1 MIFAYLCAFGAGV
14 QTPCL
19 KQKKH
24 LSVRSIIVAVTLF
37 ALTAFQ
43 LNAQEAPLRLSLEQA
58 QQMAV
63 ERNRTLENASID
75 IKIAEASKWQA
86 IASMLP
92 QVNASG
98 TYNDMFGYMM
108 NFGGMSIALPSSA
121 SLGVTASVALS
132 GAQVLNVAIS
142 KISRQMSDITAR
154 QTEQTVASQV
164 KTLYYSALVAEQ
176 TLDLLKDNLYEVQ
189 KLYDF
194 SQQSVDVGASEQVSA
209 DQLMVQVASSKTA
222 IKSAENSLEM
232 IYNSLRVQMDLDPDT
247 RIELTDQLDDLLNVD
262 AGLAIMNEQFNL
274 DNNYN
279 YQLLKKNVELARQQ
293 VTLNKWSLAPTVS
306 LAYQY
311 SAKVNFGDGMDMT
324 PPNTMNIM
332 LNVPIFSSF
341 SNTKKIQSAK
351 MSYQKQ
357 LNTLA
362 ETENNLQIQYRQLC
376 YNLQNAYARYLD
388 QKQAV
393 EVNKRVFDNIAR
405 KYQQGYSSALE
416 MTNTSTTLINS
427 QSSYVQAILEFVNA
441 QIELEN
447 LLNN

>member
-1 MIFAYLCAFGAGV
+1 M
-14 QTPCL
+14 
-19 KQKKH
+19 
-24 LSVRSIIVAVTLF
+24 VAMLF
-37 ALTAFQ
+37 CMTAF
-43 LNAQEAPLRLSLEQA
+43 NISAQEGPMRLSLEQA

-63 ERNRTLENASID
+63 ERNRSLENASID
-75 IKIAEASKWQA
+75 VKIAQANRWQA

-92 QVNASG
+92 QINANG
-98 TYNDMFGYMM
+98 TYNDMFGYTMD
-108 NFGGMSIALPSSA
+108 FGGMSIALPSSA
-121 SLGVTASVALS
+121 SMAVSASVALS
-132 GAQVLNVAIS
+132 GAQVLNVEIS
-142 KISRQMSDITAR
+142 KISQRMSDITAR

-194 SQQSVDVGASEQVSA
+194 SQQSVDVGAAEQVSA
-209 DQLMVQVASSKTA
+209 DQLLVQVAASKTA
-222 IKSAENSLEM
+222 IRSAENSLEM
-232 IYNSLRVQMDLDPDT
+232 LFNSLKVLLDLEPDLM
-247 RIELTDQLDDLLNVD
+247 IELTDALDALLDVD
-262 AGLAIMNEQFNL
+262 AGLAVMNRQFNIE
-274 DNNYN
+274 NNYN
-279 YQLLKKNVELARQQ
+279 YQLLMQNVELARKQ
-293 VTLNKWSLAPTVS
+293 VALNRWSVAPTVS

-311 SAKVNFGDGMDMT
+311 SAKVNFGEGMDMT

-332 LNVPIFSSF
+332 VSVPIFSSL
-341 SNTKKIQSAK
+341 SNAKKIQSAK

-376 YNLQNAYARYLD
+376 FNLQNAYARYID

-393 EVNKRVFDNIAR
+393 EINKRVFDNIAL
-405 KYQQGYSSALE
+405 KYEQGYSSALE
-416 MTNTSTTLINS
+416 MTNASTTLINS

-441 QIELEN
+441 QVELEN

>member
-1 MIFAYLCAFGAGV
+1 VKAY
-14 QTPCL
+14 
-19 KQKKH
+19 
-24 LSVRSIIVAVTLF
+24 IVAVILF
-37 ALTAFQ
+37 FTTALQ
-43 LNAQEAPLRLSLEQA
+43 LSGQETPLRLSLEQA

-75 IKIAEASKWQA
+75 VKIAQANRWQA

-98 TYNDMFGYMM
+98 SYNDMFGYTMD
-108 NFGGMSIALPSSA
+108 FGGMSIALPSSA
-121 SLGVTASVALS
+121 SMGVTASVALS
-132 GAQVLNVAIS
+132 GAQVLNAAIS
-142 KISRQMSDITAR
+142 KISQEMSDITAQ

-164 KTLYYSALVAEQ
+164 KTLYYSALVARQ
-176 TLDLLKDNLYEVQ
+176 TLDLLRNNLREVQ
-189 KLYDF
+189 RLYDF
-194 SQQSVDVGASEQVSA
+194 SQQSVDVGAAEQVSA
-209 DQLMVQVASSKTA
+209 DQLLVQVASAKTG
-222 IKSAENSLEM
+222 INSAENSLEM
-232 IYNSLRVQMDLDPDT
+232 LYNSLKVQLNLNPAT
-247 RIELTDQLDDLLNVD
+247 EIELTDSLDDLLSID
-262 AGLAIMNEQFNL
+262 AGLAMMNQQFNL

-293 VTLNKWSLAPTVS
+293 VALNKWSLAPTVS

-332 LNVPIFSSF
+332 MSIPIFSSL
-341 SNTKKIQSAK
+341 SNAKKIQSAK

-357 LNTLA
+357 LNTLE

-376 YNLQNAYARYLD
+376 YNLQNAHERYVD

-393 EVNKRVFDNIAR
+393 EVNQRVFDNIAR
-405 KYQQGYSSALE
+405 KYEQGYSSALE
-416 MTNTSTTLINS
+416 MTNASTTLITS

-441 QIELEN
+441 QIELEK

>member
-1 MIFAYLCAFGAGV
+1 MFF
-14 QTPCL
+14 
-19 KQKKH
+19 
-24 LSVRSIIVAVTLF
+24 
-37 ALTAFQ
+37 LTAFQ
-43 LNAQEAPLRLSLEQA
+43 LSAQTGPLRLSLEDA
-58 QQMAV
+58 QQMAI

-75 IKIAEASKWQA
+75 VKIAQANRWQA

-98 TYNDMFGYMM
+98 TYNDMFGYTMD
-108 NFGGMSIALPSSA
+108 FGGMSIALPSSA
-121 SLGVTASVALS
+121 SMGVTASVALS
-132 GAQVLNVAIS
+132 GAQVLNAAMS
-142 KISRQMSDITAR
+142 KITKQMSDITAL

-164 KTLYYSALVAEQ
+164 KTLYYSALVADQ
-176 TLDLLKDNLYEVQ
+176 TLDLLRSNLKEVER
-189 KLYDF
+189 LYDF
-194 SQQSVDVGASEQVSA
+194 SQQSVNVGASEQVSA
-209 DQLMVQVASSKTA
+209 DQLMVQVASARTA
-222 IKSAENSLEM
+222 IKNAETSLEM
-232 IYNSLRVQMDLDPDT
+232 IYNSLRLQLDLEPDVE
-247 RIELTDQLDDLLNVD
+247 IVLTDALEKLLDVD
-262 AGLAIMNEQFNL
+262 AGLAMMNQQFNL

-293 VTLNKWSLAPTVS
+293 IALNKWSLAPTVS

-311 SAKVNFGDGMDMT
+311 SAKHNFGEGMDMT

-332 LNVPIFSSF
+332 LSVPIFSSL

-362 ETENNLQIQYRQLC
+362 ETENSLQIQYRQLS
-376 YNLQNAYARYLD
+376 YNLQNAHAKYVD

-405 KYQQGYSSALE
+405 KYEQGYSSALE
-416 MTNTSTTLINS
+416 MTNASTTLINS
-427 QSSYVQAILEFVNA
+427 QSAYVQAILEFVNA
-441 QIELEN
+441 QIELDN

>member
-1 MIFAYLCAFGAGV
+1 M
-14 QTPCL
+14 
-19 KQKKH
+19 
-24 LSVRSIIVAVTLF
+24 
-37 ALTAFQ
+37 
-43 LNAQEAPLRLSLEQA
+43 RLSLEDA

-75 IKIAEASKWQA
+75 VKIAQANRWQA

-98 TYNDMFGYMM
+98 NYNDMFGYRMD
-108 NFGGMSIALPSSA
+108 FGGMSIALPSSA
-121 SLGVTASVALS
+121 SMGVTASVALS
-132 GAQVLNVAIS
+132 GAQVLNAAMS
-142 KISRQMSDITAR
+142 KITKQMSDITAL

-164 KTLYYSALVAEQ
+164 KTLYYSALVADQ
-176 TLDLLKDNLYEVQ
+176 TLDLLRSNLKEVER
-189 KLYDF
+189 LYNF

-209 DQLMVQVASSKTA
+209 DQLMVQVASARTA
-222 IKSAENSLEM
+222 IKNAETSLEM
-232 IYNSLRVQMDLDPDT
+232 IYNSLRLQLDLEPEVD
-247 RIELTDQLDDLLNVD
+247 IVLTDSLEKLLDVD
-262 AGLAIMNEQFNL
+262 AGLAMMNQQFNL

-293 VTLNKWSLAPTVS
+293 VALNKWSLAPTVS

-311 SAKVNFGDGMDMT
+311 SAKHNFGDGMDMT
-324 PPNTMNIM
+324 PPNTMNVM
-332 LNVPIFSSF
+332 VSVPIFSSL

-362 ETENNLQIQYRQLC
+362 ETENSLQIQYRQLC
-376 YNLQNAYARYLD
+376 YNLQNAHAKYVD

-405 KYQQGYSSALE
+405 KYEQGYSSALE
-416 MTNTSTTLINS
+416 MTNASTTLINS
-427 QSSYVQAILEFVNA
+427 QSAYVQAILEFVNA
-441 QIELEN
+441 QIELDN

>member
-1 MIFAYLCAFGAGV
+1 M
-14 QTPCL
+14 
-19 KQKKH
+19 
-24 LSVRSIIVAVTLF
+24 RSIIVAVTLF

>member
-1 MIFAYLCAFGAGV
+1 
-14 QTPCL
+14 
-19 KQKKH
+19 
-24 LSVRSIIVAVTLF
+24 LF
-37 ALTAFQ
+37 FLTAFQ
-43 LNAQEAPLRLSLEQA
+43 LSAQTGPLRLSLEDA
-58 QQMAV
+58 QQMAI

-75 IKIAEASKWQA
+75 VKIAQANRWQA

-98 TYNDMFGYMM
+98 TYNDMFGYTMD
-108 NFGGMSIALPSSA
+108 FGGMSIALPSSA
-121 SLGVTASVALS
+121 SMGVTASVALS
-132 GAQVLNVAIS
+132 GAQVLNAAMS
-142 KISRQMSDITAR
+142 KITKQMSDITAL

-164 KTLYYSALVAEQ
+164 KTLYYSALVADQ
-176 TLDLLKDNLYEVQ
+176 TLDLLRSNLKEVER
-189 KLYDF
+189 LYDF
-194 SQQSVDVGASEQVSA
+194 SQQSVNVGASEQVSA
-209 DQLMVQVASSKTA
+209 DQLMVQVASARTA
-222 IKSAENSLEM
+222 IKNAETSLEM
-232 IYNSLRVQMDLDPDT
+232 IYNSLRLQLDLEPDVE
-247 RIELTDQLDDLLNVD
+247 IVLTDALEKLLDVD
-262 AGLAIMNEQFNL
+262 AGLAMMNQQFNL

-293 VTLNKWSLAPTVS
+293 IALNKWSLAPTVS

-311 SAKVNFGDGMDMT
+311 SAKHNFGEGMDMT

-332 LNVPIFSSF
+332 LSVPIFSSL

-362 ETENNLQIQYRQLC
+362 ETENSLQIQYRQLC
-376 YNLQNAYARYLD
+376 YNLQNAHAKYVD

-405 KYQQGYSSALE
+405 KYEQGYSSALE
-416 MTNTSTTLINS
+416 MTNASTTLINS
-427 QSSYVQAILEFVNA
+427 QSAYVQAILEFVNA
-441 QIELEN
+441 QIELDN

>member
-1 MIFAYLCAFGAGV
+1 
-14 QTPCL
+14 
-19 KQKKH
+19 
-24 LSVRSIIVAVTLF
+24 
-37 ALTAFQ
+37 
-43 LNAQEAPLRLSLEQA
+43 
-58 QQMAV
+58 MAV

-75 IKIAEASKWQA
+75 VKIAQANRWQA

-98 TYNDMFGYMM
+98 NYNDMFGYRMD
-108 NFGGMSIALPSSA
+108 FGGMSIALPSSA
-121 SLGVTASVALS
+121 SMGVTASVALS
-132 GAQVLNVAIS
+132 GAQVLNAAMS
-142 KISRQMSDITAR
+142 KITKQMSDITAL

-164 KTLYYSALVAEQ
+164 KTLYYSALVADQ
-176 TLDLLKDNLYEVQ
+176 TLDLLRSNLKEVER
-189 KLYDF
+189 LYNF

-209 DQLMVQVASSKTA
+209 DQLMVQVASARTA
-222 IKSAENSLEM
+222 IKNAETSLEM
-232 IYNSLRVQMDLDPDT
+232 IYNSLRLQLDLEPEVD
-247 RIELTDQLDDLLNVD
+247 IVLTDSLEKLLDVD
-262 AGLAIMNEQFNL
+262 AGLAMMNQQFNL

-293 VTLNKWSLAPTVS
+293 VALNKWSLAPTVS

-311 SAKVNFGDGMDMT
+311 SAKHNFGDGMDMT
-324 PPNTMNIM
+324 PPNTMNVM
-332 LNVPIFSSF
+332 VSVPIFSSL

-362 ETENNLQIQYRQLC
+362 ETENSLQIQYRQLC
-376 YNLQNAYARYLD
+376 YNLQNAHAKYVD

-405 KYQQGYSSALE
+405 KYEQGYSSALE
-416 MTNTSTTLINS
+416 MTNASTTLINS
-427 QSSYVQAILEFVNA
+427 QSAYVQAILEFVNA
-441 QIELEN
+441 QIELDN

>member
-1 MIFAYLCAFGAGV
+1 MKSFIAAVIL
-14 QTPCL
+14 L
-19 KQKKH
+19 
-24 LSVRSIIVAVTLF
+24 LSA
-37 ALTAFQ
+37 AFQ
-43 LNAQEAPLRLSLEQA
+43 LPAQEPPLRLSLDEA

-75 IKIAEASKWQA
+75 VKIAQANRWQA

-98 TYNDMFGYMM
+98 TYNDMFGYRMD
-108 NFGGMSIALPSSA
+108 FGGMSIALPSSA
-121 SLGVTASVALS
+121 SMGVTASVALS

-142 KISRQMSDITAR
+142 KISQQMSDITAQ
-154 QTEQTVASQV
+154 QTEQNIASQV

-176 TLDLLKDNLYEVQ
+176 TLDLLKSNLHDVQ
-189 KLYDF
+189 RLYDF
-194 SQQSVDVGASEQVSA
+194 SQKSVDVGASEQVSA

-222 IKSAENSLEM
+222 IKGAENSLEM
-232 IYNSLRVQMDLDPDT
+232 LYNSLRVLLDLDPDT
-247 RIELTDQLDDLLNVD
+247 RLELTESLDELLDVD
-262 AGLAIMNEQFNL
+262 AGLAMMNEQFNL

-293 VTLNKWSLAPTVS
+293 VSLNRWSLAPTVS

-311 SAKVNFGDGMDMT
+311 SAKHNFGEGMDMT
-324 PPNTMNIM
+324 PPNTMNVM
-332 LNVPIFSSF
+332 VSVPIFSSL

-376 YNLQNAYARYLD
+376 YNLQNAYSRYVD
-388 QKQAV
+388 QKQALD
-393 EVNKRVFDNIAR
+393 VNKRVFDNISR
-405 KYQQGYSSALE
+405 KYEQGYSSALE
-416 MTNTSTTLINS
+416 MTNASTTLINS
-427 QSSYVQAILEFVNA
+427 QSTYVQAILEFVNA

>member
-1 MIFAYLCAFGAGV
+1 M
-14 QTPCL
+14 
-19 KQKKH
+19 
-24 LSVRSIIVAVTLF
+24 VAMLF
-37 ALTAFQ
+37 CMTAF
-43 LNAQEAPLRLSLEQA
+43 NISAQEGPMRLSLEQA

-63 ERNRTLENASID
+63 ERNRSLENASID
-75 IKIAEASKWQA
+75 VKIAQANRWQA

-92 QVNASG
+92 QINANG
-98 TYNDMFGYMM
+98 TYNDMFGYTMD
-108 NFGGMSIALPSSA
+108 FGGMSIALPSSA
-121 SLGVTASVALS
+121 SMAVSASVALS
-132 GAQVLNVAIS
+132 GAQVLNVEIS
-142 KISRQMSDITAR
+142 KISQRMSDITAR

-194 SQQSVDVGASEQVSA
+194 SQQSVDVGAAEQVSA
-209 DQLMVQVASSKTA
+209 DQLLVQVAASKTA
-222 IKSAENSLEM
+222 IRSAENSLEM
-232 IYNSLRVQMDLDPDT
+232 LFNSLKVLLDLEPDLM
-247 RIELTDQLDDLLNVD
+247 IELTDALDALLDVD
-262 AGLAIMNEQFNL
+262 AGLAVMNQQFNIE
-274 DNNYN
+274 NNYN
-279 YQLLKKNVELARQQ
+279 YQLLMQNVELARKQ
-293 VTLNKWSLAPTVS
+293 VALNRWSVAPTVS

-311 SAKVNFGDGMDMT
+311 SAKVNFGEGMDMT

-332 LNVPIFSSF
+332 VSVPIFSSL
-341 SNTKKIQSAK
+341 SNAKKIQSAK

-376 YNLQNAYARYLD
+376 FNLQNAYARYID

-393 EVNKRVFDNIAR
+393 EINKRVFDNIAL
-405 KYQQGYSSALE
+405 KYEQGYSSALE
-416 MTNTSTTLINS
+416 MTNASTTLINS

-441 QIELEN
+441 QVELEN

>member
-1 MIFAYLCAFGAGV
+1 M
-14 QTPCL
+14 
-19 KQKKH
+19 
-24 LSVRSIIVAVTLF
+24 VAMLF
-37 ALTAFQ
+37 CMTAF
-43 LNAQEAPLRLSLEQA
+43 NISAQEGPMRLSLEQA

-63 ERNRTLENASID
+63 ERNRSLENASID
-75 IKIAEASKWQA
+75 VKIAQANRWQA

-92 QVNASG
+92 QINANG
-98 TYNDMFGYMM
+98 TYNDMFGYTMD
-108 NFGGMSIALPSSA
+108 FGGMSIALPSSA
-121 SLGVTASVALS
+121 SMAVSASVALS
-132 GAQVLNVAIS
+132 GAQVLNVEIS
-142 KISRQMSDITAR
+142 KISQRMSDITAR

-194 SQQSVDVGASEQVSA
+194 SQQSVDVGAAEQVSA
-209 DQLMVQVASSKTA
+209 DQLLVQVAASKTA
-222 IKSAENSLEM
+222 IRSAENSLEM
-232 IYNSLRVQMDLDPDT
+232 LFNSLKVLLDLEPDVM
-247 RIELTDQLDDLLNVD
+247 IELTDALDALLDVD
-262 AGLAIMNEQFNL
+262 AGLAVMNRQFNIE
-274 DNNYN
+274 NNYN
-279 YQLLKKNVELARQQ
+279 YQLLMQNVELARKQ
-293 VTLNKWSLAPTVS
+293 VALNRWSVAPTVS

-311 SAKVNFGDGMDMT
+311 SAKVNFGEGMDMT

-332 LNVPIFSSF
+332 VSVPIFSSL
-341 SNTKKIQSAK
+341 SNAKKIQSAK

-376 YNLQNAYARYLD
+376 FNLQNAYARYID

-393 EVNKRVFDNIAR
+393 EINKRVFDNIAL
-405 KYQQGYSSALE
+405 KYEQGYSSALE
-416 MTNTSTTLINS
+416 MTNASTTLINS

-441 QIELEN
+441 QVELEN

>member
-1 MIFAYLCAFGAGV
+1 V
-14 QTPCL
+14 
-19 KQKKH
+19 K
-24 LSVRSIIVAVTLF
+24 SIIAAVILF
-37 ALTAFQ
+37 IATAFQ
-43 LNAQEAPLRLSLEQA
+43 LSAQDGPLSLSLDQA
-58 QQMAV
+58 QKMAI

-75 IKIAEASKWQA
+75 VKIAQANRWQA

-98 TYNDMFGYMM
+98 NYNDMFGYTMD
-108 NFGGMSIALPSSA
+108 FGGMSIALPSSV
-121 SLGVTASVALS
+121 SMGVSASVALS
-132 GAQVLNVAIS
+132 GAQVLNAAIS
-142 KISRQMSDITAR
+142 KVSKEMSDITAR

-164 KTLYYSALVAEQ
+164 KTLYYSALVAQQ
-176 TLDLLKDNLYEVQ
+176 TLDLLHNNLDEVQ
-189 KLYDF
+189 RLYDF
-194 SQQSVDVGASEQVSA
+194 SQQSVNVGAAEQVSA
-209 DQLMVQVASSKTA
+209 DQLMVQVASARTA
-222 IKSAENSLEM
+222 IKNAETSLEM
-232 IYNSLRVQMDLDPDT
+232 LFNSLRLQLDLDSDVE
-247 RIELTDQLDDLLNVD
+247 IVLTDSLDQLLDIDT
-262 AGLAIMNEQFNL
+262 GLAMMNQQFNL

-293 VTLNKWSLAPTVS
+293 VALNKWSLAPTVS

-332 LNVPIFSSF
+332 LSIPIFSSL
-341 SNTKKIQSAK
+341 SNAKKIQSAK

-362 ETENNLQIQYRQLC
+362 DTENNLQIQYRQLC
-376 YNLQNAYARYLD
+376 YNLQNAHAKYVD
-388 QKQAV
+388 QKQAL
-393 EVNKRVFDNIAR
+393 EVNKRVFENIAR
-405 KYQQGYSSALE
+405 KYELGYSSALE

-427 QSSYVQAILEFVNA
+427 QSAYVQSILEFVNA

>member
-1 MIFAYLCAFGAGV
+1 
-14 QTPCL
+14 
-19 KQKKH
+19 
-24 LSVRSIIVAVTLF
+24 
-37 ALTAFQ
+37 
-43 LNAQEAPLRLSLEQA
+43 
-58 QQMAV
+58 MAV

-75 IKIAEASKWQA
+75 VKIAQANRWQA

-98 TYNDMFGYMM
+98 SYNDMFGYTMD
-108 NFGGMSIALPSSA
+108 FGGMSIALPSSA
-121 SLGVTASVALS
+121 SMGVTASVALS
-132 GAQVLNVAIS
+132 GAQVLNAAIS
-142 KISRQMSDITAR
+142 KISQEMSDITAQ

-164 KTLYYSALVAEQ
+164 KTLYYSALVARQ
-176 TLDLLKDNLYEVQ
+176 TLDLLRNNLREVQ
-189 KLYDF
+189 RLYDF
-194 SQQSVDVGASEQVSA
+194 SQQSVDVGAAEQVSA
-209 DQLMVQVASSKTA
+209 DQLLVQVASAKTG
-222 IKSAENSLEM
+222 INSAENSLEM
-232 IYNSLRVQMDLDPDT
+232 LYNSLKVQLNLNPAT
-247 RIELTDQLDDLLNVD
+247 EIELTDSLDDLLSID
-262 AGLAIMNEQFNL
+262 AGLAMMNQQFNL

-293 VTLNKWSLAPTVS
+293 VALNKWSLAPTVS

-332 LNVPIFSSF
+332 MSIPIFSSL
-341 SNTKKIQSAK
+341 SNAKKIQSAK

-357 LNTLA
+357 LNTLE

-376 YNLQNAYARYLD
+376 YNLQNAHERYVD

-393 EVNKRVFDNIAR
+393 EVNQRVFDNIAR
-405 KYQQGYSSALE
+405 KYEQGYSSALE
-416 MTNTSTTLINS
+416 MTNASTTLITS

-441 QIELEN
+441 QIELEK